1 MFHDLMDSMLSGAG
15 SGSDQEGP
23 DADQLADLL
32 GGLLEG
38 SAGQQGGDAGD
49 LLAGLLG
56 ASSSGGSGDL
66 GGLLSAVMGGGGADA
81 GVGSLLAPV
90 TDQLA
95 EKLGIPPET
104 AQMIV
109 MFAVSKLLSGQA
121 RGGAAATRSESAS
134 QGDVDLDDLMAH
146 MSSDR
151 GLDADYLQSTG
162 MVDELSQ
169 QTGLDSDTAAQGL
182 QEAFEMLG
190 GQLGGAQ

>member
-1 MFHDLMDSMLSGAG
+1 MFDDLMNSMLSGAE
-15 SGSDQEGP
+15 SGSDQAGP

-32 GGLLEG
+32 GGLLGG

-56 ASSSGGSGDL
+56 GGSSGGSGDF
-66 GGLLSAVMGGGGADA
+66 GGLLGAVMGGGGAEA

-95 EKLGIPPET
+95 QKLGIPPET
-104 AQMIV
+104 AQMV
-109 MFAVSKLLSGQA
+109 VVFVVGKLLSGRM
-121 RGGAAATRSESAS
+121 RGGAAAG
-134 QGDVDLDDLMAH
+134 QGDVDLDDLLARMGG
-146 MSSDR
+146 DR

-169 QTGLDSDTAAQGL
+169 QAGLDSETAAKGL

>member
-1 MFHDLMDSMLSGAG
+1 MFDDLMNSMLSGAG
-15 SGSDQEGP
+15 SQSDQDGP

-32 GGLLEG
+32 GGLMEG

-56 ASSSGGSGDL
+56 ASSSGGAGDL
-66 GGLLSAVMGGGGADA
+66 GGLLGAVMGGGGADT
-81 GVGSLLAPV
+81 GVSSMLAPV
-90 TDQLA
+90 TDHLA
-95 EKLGIPPET
+95 EKLGIPPEM

-109 MFAVSKLLSGQA
+109 VFVVGKLLSGRM
-121 RGGAAATRSESAS
+121 RGGAAAG
-134 QGDVDLDDLMAH
+134 QDDVDLDDLFAH

-169 QTGLDSDTAAQGL
+169 QTGLDSDAAAQGL
-182 QEAFEMLG
+182 QEAFGMLG
-190 GQLGGAQ
+190 GQLGGAR

>member
-1 MFHDLMDSMLSGAG
+1 MFDDLMNSMLSGAG
-15 SGSDQEGP
+15 SGSDQGGP
-23 DADQLADLL
+23 DADQLGDLL

-56 ASSSGGSGDL
+56 GSSSGGAGDL
-66 GGLLSAVMGGGGADA
+66 GGLLGAVMGGGGAEA
-81 GVGSLLAPV
+81 GVGSLLVPV

-109 MFAVSKLLSGQA
+109 VFVVGKLLSGRM
-121 RGGAAATRSESAS
+121 RGGAAS
-134 QGDVDLDDLMAH
+134 QGDFDLDDLMAQ

-151 GLDADYLQSTG
+151 GLDADYLQSIG

-169 QTGLDSDTAAQGL
+169 QAGLDSDTAAQGL

-190 GQLGGAQ
+190 GQLGGVQ

>member
-1 MFHDLMDSMLSGAG
+1 MFDDLMNSMLSGAG
-15 SGSDQEGP
+15 SESDQEGP

-32 GGLLEG
+32 GGLLGG
-38 SAGQQGGDAGD
+38 SADQGGGDAGD

-56 ASSSGGSGDL
+56 ASSSGGGGDL
-66 GGLLSAVMGGGGADA
+66 GGLLGSVMGGGGADTA
-81 GVGSLLAPV
+81 VGSLLAPV

-95 EKLGIPPET
+95 GKLGIPPET
-104 AQMIV
+104 AQMVV

-121 RGGAAATRSESAS
+121 RGGAAATRSGSAGE
-134 QGDVDLDDLMAH
+134 GDFDLDDLMAH

-182 QEAFEMLG
+182 QEALEMLG

>member
-1 MFHDLMDSMLSGAG
+1 MFDDLMDSMLSGAG

-49 LLAGLLG
+49 LLVGLLS

-66 GGLLSAVMGGGGADA
+66 GGLLGAVMGGGGTDSA
-81 GVGSLLAPV
+81 VGSLLAPV

-109 MFAVSKLLSGQA
+109 MFVVSKLLSGQA
-121 RGGAAATRSESAS
+121 RGGAAATRSGSAS
-134 QGDVDLDDLMAH
+134 QDDFDMDDLMAH
-146 MSSDR
+146 MSSDQ

-190 GQLGGAQ
+190 GQFGAAQ